1 MSPWYI
7 VWYCFKKAE
16 GVMVLFSQLC
26 QMSPYQNSCVGAA
39 ALTELKQKDG
49 IKKIRTLQG
58 NHLAGSGPRERI

>member
-1 MSPWYI
+1 
-7 VWYCFKKAE
+7 
-16 GVMVLFSQLC
+16 MVLFSQLC